1 MRALLRRLLVNR
13 RVAFLWIGQ
22 VVSQAGDSVYQIG
35 LLWLIL
41 DMTGRTS
48 LAGLAAAALFLP
60 TLIFGLAAGVVAD
73 RVSRRRLMILMDA
86 LRAALVLAVPLGH
99 RLDWLGPSFL
109 GALTF
114 AVASCAA
121 FFNPARDALVP
132 SLAEPDELPHANA
145 LMQTSWQLAI
155 LLGPA
160 LAGVLLSITGL
171 IHLFTFDALTY
182 LASLVAIVAVGGS
195 RGRRVSTP
203 ARVSALRELRDGL
216 AYVARDPLMRIIV
229 IVTAV
234 DNLILMGPAIVGP
247 PILVRET
254 LGIDDPRAYAW
265 AQAALAGGM
274 LVGAPFMAT
283 WGRRLPLGRTLLW
296 GVVLDGL
303 TYTPLFFVD
312 SLAGVVGVIFV
323 HSFFVPL
330 ITVSRTTLIQ
340 RHAPA
345 RLHGRV
351 FAAIGVCVVGGTAL
365 SAAMTG
371 IAAETFEMRAIF
383 LVIGLA
389 AAATALPG
397 FASRAIRQADGG
409 RETRPSISERPFQS
423 S

>member
-1 MRALLRRLLVNR
+1 MRVLVRRLLVNR
-13 RVAFLWIGQ
+13 RVALLWIGQ

-35 LLWLIL
+35 LLWLVL
-41 DMTGRTS
+41 EMTGRAS
-48 LAGLAAAALFLP
+48 LAGLAAAALFVP
-60 TLIFGLAAGVVAD
+60 TLIFGLVAGVVAD
-73 RVSRRRLMILMDA
+73 RVPRRRIMMLMDA
-86 LRAALVLAVPLGH
+86 LRASLVIAIPLGH
-99 RLDWLGPSFL
+99 WFDALGPTYL
-109 GALTF
+109 GVVTF

-132 SLAEPDELPHANA
+132 SLAEHDDLPHANA

-160 LAGVLLSITGL
+160 MAGVLLSITGL

-182 LASLVAIVAVGGS
+182 LVSLVAIVAIGK
-195 RGRRVSTP
+195 GRDSVIAAPCRAP
-203 ARVSALRELRDGL
+203 ALRELRDGL
-216 AYVARDPLMRIIV
+216 AYVARDPLTRIIV

-234 DNLILMGPAIVGP
+234 NNVILMGPAIVGP

-265 AQAALAGGM
+265 VQAALAGGM

-283 WGRRLPLGRTLLW
+283 VGRRLPLGRTLLL
-296 GVVLDGL
+296 GIVIDGL

-323 HSFFVPL
+323 HSFFIPM

-340 RHAPA
+340 RCVPA

-351 FAAIGVCVVGGTAL
+351 FAVIGICVIGGMAL
-365 SAAMTG
+365 SSALTG
-371 IAAETFEMRAIF
+371 VAAEVLSMRTIF
-383 LVIGLA
+383 LIIGLA

-397 FASRAIRQADGG
+397 FACRALREADHG
-409 RETRPSISERPFQS
+409 RDTRPARDL
-423 S
+423 